1 MTKFRFTTS
10 KILIITIICLLL
22 LFVRLYFSH
31 AANDQ
36 SRVIIKP
43 ELSEYVVNNVQ
54 RIPDLV
60 GVQIISINL
69 QKNTRY
75 VMYSYFK
82 DSNVDKMYSNFF
94 EKSLS
99 DDIPFFTRDN
109 DKVNSY
115 LVKLINH
122 EFTCVPYTSTVMHEY
137 VPAAEK
143 NIKSVCAV
151 AIPPSYGSLTGAIE
165 IYLSKEPENKDVL
178 ITISKNISNRLI
190 TEINIRP

>member
-1 MTKFRFTTS
+1 
-10 KILIITIICLLL
+10 
-22 LFVRLYFSH
+22 
-31 AANDQ
+31 
-36 SRVIIKP
+36 
-43 ELSEYVVNNVQ
+43 VQ
-54 RIPDLV
+54 RIPNLV

-75 VMYSYFK
+75 VMYSYFNNR
-82 DSNVDKMYSNFF
+82 DVNEMYSRFF

-109 DKVNSY
+109 DKVNSN

-122 EFTCVPYTSTVMHEY
+122 EFTCAPYASTVMHEY

-143 NIKSVCAV
+143 DIKTVCSI

-165 IYLSKEPENKDVL
+165 IYLSKPPENKDVL
-178 ITISKNISNRLI
+178 ITISKNISNRVI
-190 TEINIRP
+190 PEINIRH

>member
-22 LFVRLYFSH
+22 LFVRLYFSLK
-31 AANDQ
+31 ANNNAHI
-36 SRVIIKP
+36 VLKP
-43 ELSEYVVNNVQ
+43 ESSEYIISNVQ

-82 DSNVDKMYSNFF
+82 DSDVNKMYSRFF

-109 DKVNSY
+109 DKVNSN

-122 EFTCVPYTSTVMHEY
+122 EFTCAPYASTVMHEY

-143 NIKSVCAV
+143 DIKTVCSI

-165 IYLSKEPENKDVL
+165 IYLSKPPENKDVL
-178 ITISKNISNRLI
+178 ITISKNISNRVI
-190 TEINIRP
+190 PEINIRP

>member
-1 MTKFRFTTS
+1 M
-10 KILIITIICLLL
+10 L
-22 LFVRLYFSH
+22 
-31 AANDQ
+31 
-36 SRVIIKP
+36 KP
-43 ELSEYVVNNVQ
+43 ELSEYVVSNVQ

-69 QKNTRY
+69 QKNTSY

-82 DSNVDKMYSNFF
+82 DIDVDKMYLHFF

-99 DDIPFFTRDN
+99 NDIPFFTRDN
-109 DKVNSY
+109 DKVNSN

-122 EFTCVPYTSTVMHEY
+122 EFTCVPYTNTVMHEY

-143 NIKSVCAV
+143 NIKSVCAI

-165 IYLSKEPENKDVL
+165 IYLSKDPENKDVL
-178 ITISKNISNRLI
+178 ITISKNISNRLV
-190 TEINIRP
+190 TEINVYP